1 MAKYEII
8 GNKKVMEKVKGD
20 IITID
25 DEQVAKSLIK
35 GGHIK
40 PTKITKSKKK
50 RARNENELSLV
61 PPNFDLKPPLLIVVA
76 SSSSAVTS
84 KFIAVVCELRS

>member
-20 IITID
+20 IITVD

-50 RARNENELSLV
+50 RARKENG
-61 PPNFDLKPPLLIVVA
+61 
-76 SSSSAVTS
+76 
-84 KFIAVVCELRS
+84 KFIADDKSTPDVNEAWVEDKE

>member
-50 RARNENELSLV
+50 RARTENG
-61 PPNFDLKPPLLIVVA
+61 
-76 SSSSAVTS
+76 
-84 KFIAVVCELRS
+84 KFIADDKSTPDVNEAWVEDKE